1 MKTCRIALLILSASL
16 ASAVLAN
23 EMEEVIV
30 TSSFIDQTLS
40 EIENP
45 LHVVSGADVSEGGVR
60 SLGES
65 LDNLLGIASMDFGSG
80 VGQPIIRGLSGNR
93 VKILSNGRVVR
104 DVSGLGADHINDLDL
119 NNIDQIEVVK
129 GPSSLLYANG
139 TIGGIINV
147 VDRTIAKKDF
157 EESELILSVEG
168 QSVNDGYS
176 YDVSY
181 QNNIAGFNVSGS
193 YKDSNFDDFDIP
205 TGASV
210 PHEGEH
216 DRDLSYLPNSDY
228 DTASKKFGVSKTGD
242 WGYFGISYNN
252 VESEY
257 GIPFHGDDHE
267 GDDHE
272 GDDHEG
278 ERIFSTT
285 DSDAFN
291 LEGSYVRD
299 IGWLKSIDYY
309 FRYSDYSLL
318 EQHAEG
324 DEEHAGVDHPEEGPT
339 LFENEAIE
347 YGAIFD
353 LTNEFFSQKVVLNFI
368 EEDVS
373 VIGEEAFVNPTE
385 DESITFGYYLSK
397 HFDFMHVD
405 FGVRH
410 DRISRKGSLSNEE
423 DLESFDKDINNT
435 SFALSFGR
443 EINDFIDLHLS
454 FASVERAPSAVELF
468 MNGPHL
474 ATGRFEVGDPNLET
488 ERSNNIDLSLNYER
502 QGVFGYL
509 AYYRNEVDKYIYLR
523 DEEHDADGPHEDLIF
538 ASYLQQDARF
548 EGYEV
553 EVGKVFELAR
563 GDLTLSF
570 SRDSVRGKFKGSNN
584 IPRIVPPRN
593 IYSVSYASKTFKI
606 GFLLKDVEKQQDVA
620 VDETPTNGYEM
631 LDFKLTKTFQF
642 NAGNKLKVSV
652 FVNNILDHVARNH
665 ASFVKDEVSLPGRN
679 FGANFS
685 VRF

>member
-1 MKTCRIALLILSASL
+1 MKTCRTALLILSASL

-65 LDNLLGIASMDFGSG
+65 LDNLLGIASADFGSA

-93 VKILSNGRVVR
+93 VKILSNMRVVR

-181 QNNIAGFNVSGS
+181 QNNIAGLNFSGS

-228 DTASKKFGVSKTGD
+228 DTSSKKFGVSKTGD

-257 GIPFHGDDHE
+257 GIPFH

-324 DEEHAGVDHPEEGPT
+324 DEEHAGADHAEEGPT
-339 LFENEAIE
+339 FFENEAIE

-373 VIGEEAFVNPTE
+373 VIGEEAFLNPTE

-410 DRISRKGSLSNEE
+410 DRISRKGSVSNEE

-454 FASVERAPSAVELF
+454 FAHVERAPSAVELF

-488 ERSNNIDLSLNYER
+488 ERSNNIDVSLNYER
-502 QGVFGYL
+502 QGFFGYL
-509 AYYRNEVDKYIYLR
+509 AYYRNEVDEYIYLR
-523 DEEHDADGPHEDLIF
+523 DEEHDDDGPHEDLIF
-538 ASYLQQDARF
+538 ASYLQKDAWF

-570 SRDSVRGKFKGSNN
+570 SRDSVRGKFKGGNN

-593 IYSVSYASKTFKI
+593 IYSVSYASKAFKI
-606 GFLLKDVEKQQDVA
+606 GFFLKDVEKQQDVV

-652 FVNNILDHVARNH
+652 FANNILDHVARNH